1 MIAAVAPPRAA
12 DSLLENEIAT
22 RLAATRRPSLQRLS
36 IDVLAG
42 QVTLRGS
49 VGSFHEKQLAIGA
62 CRVLSGIE
70 QLIDAVE
77 VAEH

>member
-1 MIAAVAPPRAA
+1 MIAAARFSPT
-12 DSLLENEIAT
+12 DSLLESEIAT

-49 VGSFHEKQLAIGA
+49 VGSFHEKQLAIQA
-62 CRVLSGIE
+62 CSVLNGIE

-77 VAEH
+77 VADY

>member
-1 MIAAVAPPRAA
+1 MIAAVPRPVPA
-12 DSLLENEIAT
+12 DSLLESEIAT

-49 VGSFHEKQLAIGA
+49 VGTFHEKQLAIQA
-62 CRVLSGIE
+62 CRVLDGIE

-77 VAEH
+77 VAE